1 MKSKSSNLLQAL
13 ERVKDNKL
21 EDFIAPLPEG
31 TIDLLSVQNGIPY
44 WFQITNETPGWYTL
58 KPAVERSVDMLG
70 ARGSSTFKLAHPIG
84 QPQPFEIEDYLNQL
98 PHFNVIALYPVSL
111 GSWLCVPHSV
121 GDTKQRGWD
130 GKPKVFTLC
139 NENIE
144 PLDVVRV
151 ANLAGALIYH
161 EVSKLVMEG
170 LSHKLL
176 LEAANYSGKSMA
188 HIGAKISNVD
198 WKRAWNLVVERLDQL
213 RVIHQK
219 DDLESQFKLALEFV
233 GAGLHSFQENSDGT
247 FEIKYTDPVDGKI
260 IPLKKV
266 DKNLRIQSA
275 GICLS
280 GTDRQHNLSSI
291 VEVMHDARKLR
302 RFDLNE
308 SYYL

>member
-1 MKSKSSNLLQAL
+1 MSKKTSNLLQAL

-44 WFQITNETPGWYTL
+44 WFQITNETPGWYRL
-58 KPAVERSVDMLG
+58 KPRTYKNGVYAKS
-70 ARGSSTFKLAHPIG
+70 RGSTG
-84 QPQPFEIEDYLNQL
+84 EYYVDEVGEPQPYEIEDYLNQL
-98 PHFNVIALYPVSL
+98 PHFNVIALYPVSQ

-139 NENIE
+139 SENIE

-161 EVSKLVMEG
+161 EVSKLVQE
-170 LSHKLL
+170 SWASKLL
-176 LEAANYSGKSMA
+176 LESDAYVHGKYL
-188 HIGAKISNVD
+188 GEKISEIKNED
-198 WKRAWNLVVERLDQL
+198 WRKAFALVLDRMNSIRAKAKEKNLEEQL
-213 RVIHQK
+213 RYHL
-219 DDLESQFKLALEFV
+219 DFV
-233 GAGLHSFQENSDGT
+233 GAKLVSYQEVLGEQLEVT
-247 FEIKYTDPVDGKI
+247 YEFEGMTWTLP
-260 IPLKKV
+260 KV

-291 VEVMHDARKLR
+291 VEVMHEARKLR
-302 RFDLNE
+302 RADLNS

>member
-1 MKSKSSNLLQAL
+1 MRKTSNLLNAL
-13 ERVKDNKL
+13 QKVKDNKL

-58 KPAVERSVDMLG
+58 KPSVERTVDMLG
-70 ARGSSTFKLAHPIG
+70 ARGSSTFKFAHPIG
-84 QPQPFEIEDYLNQL
+84 EPQPYQIEDYLNQL
-98 PHFNVIALYPVSL
+98 PHFNVIALYPVSQ

-139 NENIE
+139 SENIE

-151 ANLAGALIYH
+151 ANLAGTLIYH
-161 EVSKLVMEG
+161 EVSKLVQEAQRAKDLLDG
-170 LSHKLL
+170 VDQPSAKL
-176 LEAANYSGKSMA
+176 NS
-188 HIGAKISNVD
+188 D
-198 WKRAWNLVVERLDQL
+198 WWVA
-213 RVIHQK
+213 
-219 DDLESQFKLALEFV
+219 FKLVTERVSQIRQQAKPMSLEENLKHSLGFV
-233 GAGLHSFQENSDGT
+233 GAELVNYK
-247 FEIKYTDPVDGKI
+247 EIIGGQLSVTYSYQGMTWTLP
-260 IPLKKV
+260 KV

-291 VEVMHDARKLR
+291 VEVMHEARKLR
-302 RFDLNE
+302 RADLNS